1 MTCLFPLNSETYWGA
16 RRSTWEER
24 ESYENASSYAERRWL
39 RSGPFLFEGPS
50 IFSALSRAA
59 VVHIWKTWFKFG
71 CELPHWFI
79 VLRQNYFKKVVEQ
92 CVVILAITW
101 LDFKILIS
109 TSYFQPGEILIGT
122 DARLQRRFPLK
133 SNRKEKKT
141 AKNLSQINN
150 QIVQSLLNSLPNSL
164 PNLVLDSVVSLTP
177 HTFTNAAQPFM
188 LC

>member
-1 MTCLFPLNSETYWGA
+1 MKTPAAMQNADGCVAVLFFSRVPASFPL
-16 RRSTWEER
+16 
-24 ESYENASSYAERRWL
+24 
-39 RSGPFLFEGPS
+39 FLVPLSFTFEKHG
-50 IFSALSRAA
+50 LSL
-59 VVHIWKTWFKFG
+59 VVNCLIDSLFY
-71 CELPHWFI
+71 
-79 VLRQNYFKKVVEQ
+79 RQSYFKKVVEQ

-150 QIVQSLLNSLPNSL
+150 QIVQSLLNSLANSL
-164 PNLVLDSVVSLTP
+164 PNLVLNSVVSLTP

>member
-39 RSGPFLFEGPS
+39 RSIPFLFEGPS

-79 VLRQNYFKKVVEQ
+79 VL
-92 CVVILAITW
+92 
-101 LDFKILIS
+101 
-109 TSYFQPGEILIGT
+109 
-122 DARLQRRFPLK
+122 
-133 SNRKEKKT
+133 
-141 AKNLSQINN
+141 
-150 QIVQSLLNSLPNSL
+150 
-164 PNLVLDSVVSLTP
+164 
-177 HTFTNAAQPFM
+177 
-188 LC
+188 